1 MTFNPMFAAEPFEE
15 SQGQDAKLAS
25 PDGPSLEAFYEDMEK
40 RERLERQASSA
51 KRKSQG
57 HLFSRKTVKRSSK
70 AAATSSAPEPQPSS
84 NPATATAS
92 STLAEQQSVQKQD
105 AREMETLEQ
114 NEKND
119 SVTSLPTTSIIPDV
133 LKELPAWYTKED
145 LSTITSF
152 RVRFPIH
159 NPVGP
164 RYYRNHHL
172 IPPSVYRPGAR
183 PPSVFSPSFPAMGT
197 NSMPERLDDAT
208 RLPGPSRTPSHSPLP
223 TPSSSQTRVA
233 DLGIK
238 PRSRKTSQTA
248 HDDVDLLDVS
258 DPWGTNWHHE
268 SPYDIGLGSGP
279 IAADVDPSRSRRSS
293 ITTPARRKTVTPSP
307 LSQSTSAIHLQTPL
321 SEGSRLPRKL
331 SKRRGLS
338 GLFGSYGKTHQPNS
352 HSLPT
357 SPVADPPSQT
367 RPSPDEKSKRAST
380 MPPPPPSS
388 HKPISAIKKDR
399 RGSILGRLTKRFS
412 VTRKQ
417 SNPIEGL
424 PHTEDHSAEIRSAFS
439 RSSEKLSKRVPPPS
453 VDNIAVD
460 EITLKAVHDP
470 DQRSSIS
477 VEASFP
483 AKGKLMV
490 ANPDAPS
497 SEISTPTQVDAP
509 LPVHQTNVSDP
520 QPWQSSERHSSNG
533 ANQHMKV
540 DPSPS
545 ATGYPSSSVP
555 AQSFHT
561 TPLPSPPRNLYT
573 HDSSHTM
580 KPTPRQTHDNGHS
593 QRQSVDD
600 KVTSTERSRNY
611 PSSNIRRSEEHRR
624 PHSPERGPPPPSS
637 TTKPIPLPD
646 ESIAP
651 PPPSATTKP
660 IPLPYAVAPPPPSAT
675 TKPIPLPSSNYV
687 LPQSQTIPEEPLSH
701 RSSHVAVN
709 QTIVDDSPL
718 SAASMLVNPPTPHT
732 NDELSIPPEPVAPS
746 VPRRSSSRGPSS
758 EISSVT
764 AIQTETFKLVRTKS
778 GNVQSASEVI
788 PAAGEQ
794 WEVEEVSHT
803 RHPSRLKDK
812 GKADRDRA
820 DSHEKDREARREI
833 RRQEKKS
840 PEIDMESSD
849 RRPKRNSRSHRQHS
863 VDDIPQTQKTYADK
877 AVERSS
883 SMESRSPIAS
893 TTRSQDDTRS
903 GRARDGGQW
912 SNRKVHGS
920 HSASPTKS
928 SSSSRPLERASSK
941 SVRPTSEVPSAAD
954 LNALRA
960 REAWEMERLYKGHSM
975 YGMEPNGDVG
985 APTPA
990 MPVPSVPIPNGQIF
1004 PSKTNGSTHGSS
1016 HTSFVVQNFPAQGSA
1031 TQIYHSMPTQPPP
1044 IIYASSSVVA
1054 STTPSPPSVAS
1065 SSSATAVPVQRTSPG
1080 ISASS
1085 SDLLNFIRTPNPLPE
1100 PPRETP
1106 TPPLARLSQSL
1117 SDSPK
1122 IERPTEY
1129 WTTFA
1134 EVSTAH

>member
-1 MTFNPMFAAEPFEE
+1 
-15 SQGQDAKLAS
+15 
-25 PDGPSLEAFYEDMEK
+25 
-40 RERLERQASSA
+40 
-51 KRKSQG
+51 
-57 HLFSRKTVKRSSK
+57 
-70 AAATSSAPEPQPSS
+70 
-84 NPATATAS
+84 
-92 STLAEQQSVQKQD
+92 
-105 AREMETLEQ
+105 
-114 NEKND
+114 
-119 SVTSLPTTSIIPDV
+119 
-133 LKELPAWYTKED
+133 
-145 LSTITSF
+145 
-152 RVRFPIH
+152 
-159 NPVGP
+159 
-164 RYYRNHHL
+164 
-172 IPPSVYRPGAR
+172 
-183 PPSVFSPSFPAMGT
+183 
-197 NSMPERLDDAT
+197 
-208 RLPGPSRTPSHSPLP
+208 
-223 TPSSSQTRVA
+223 
-233 DLGIK
+233 
-238 PRSRKTSQTA
+238 
-248 HDDVDLLDVS
+248 
-258 DPWGTNWHHE
+258 
-268 SPYDIGLGSGP
+268 
-279 IAADVDPSRSRRSS
+279 
-293 ITTPARRKTVTPSP
+293 TTPARRKTVTPSP

-520 QPWQSSERHSSNG
+520 QP
-533 ANQHMKV
+533 
-540 DPSPS
+540 
-545 ATGYPSSSVP
+545 
-555 AQSFHT
+555 
-561 TPLPSPPRNLYT
+561 
-573 HDSSHTM
+573 
-580 KPTPRQTHDNGHS
+580 
-593 QRQSVDD
+593 
-600 KVTSTERSRNY
+600 
-611 PSSNIRRSEEHRR
+611 R

-687 LPQSQTIPEEPLSH
+687 LPQSQSIPEEPLSH